1 MNNFKSIRV
10 ISEAD
15 ADEYIL
21 DDDDSEEEL
30 APRADGEAEFVD
42 LHTAVS
48 IAHPV
53 AGDNQ
58 FKSQKDQ
65 AVTKRE
71 KLFTST
77 PYILNFQLNVYAKSQ
92 DDSLQIVEQILPFF
106 APQYTISVKPFSD
119 IPSLVEDV
127 PITLTSVTMQDDYEG
142 AIEQRR
148 TIIYTLDFEMK
159 IAFHGPLNEN
169 RIIRDVRSNLFLQNA
184 GLSDSD
190 VYLETIKVVPNPTTV
205 SADSDYGFTETFLD
219 SAP

>member
-1 MNNFKSIRV
+1 MSFEITSMNYDAIRQLPKV
-10 ISEAD
+10 NTISKA
-15 ADEYIL
+15 I
-21 DDDDSEEEL
+21 
-30 APRADGEAEFVD
+30 
-42 LHTAVS
+42 
-48 IAHPV
+48 
-53 AGDNQ
+53 Q
-58 FKSQKDQ
+58 DQ

-148 TIIYTLDFEMK
+148 TIIYTLD
-159 IAFHGPLNEN
+159 
-169 RIIRDVRSNLFLQNA
+169 
-184 GLSDSD
+184 LS
-190 VYLETIKVVPNPTTV
+190 LIHI
-205 SADSDYGFTETFLD
+205 
-219 SAP
+219 